1 MSTPRG
7 LIFEYGSYQHERGEV
22 YPQMIEI
29 MSVDSDR
36 GYRWAFDYRMQIAG
50 NFCQAPDNP
59 LTPATI
65 DAKILALTNAYANDY
80 QDFGFLFGDLSRT
93 SHYMETDHVD
103 NLSGNK
109 VLSRSWDYQSP
120 AEFANTRSFQIR
132 LGAKIFSS
140 YSSILY
146 FQETVSQRGT
156 GGPRWNY
163 QERWQGIPIRED
175 ITQRTAVEIYQ
186 RGIVVGANSFVQP
199 PPPWWPD
206 DEQQEF
212 RYIERV
218 SPRLH
223 GHPSFAKATHHTV
236 RYSYKFMM
244 AVSPNQNPNIWYP

>member
-7 LIFEYGSYQHERGEV
+7 LIFEYGSYRHERGEV

-65 DAKILALTNAYANDY
+65 DAKILALTNAYGDDY
-80 QDFGFLFGDLSRT
+80 RDFGFLFGDLTRT

-132 LGAKIFSS
+132 LGAKVFSS

-163 QERWQGIPIRED
+163 QERWQGEPIRED
-175 ITQRTAVEIYQ
+175 ITEKTAVEIYQ